1 MRPYEGIKIIDI
13 THVLAGPFA
22 AYQLGLLGADVI
34 KVEHPTDYDQSR
46 DSGGDRAPNK
56 QQMGTGFLTQ
66 ASNKRAITLDL
77 KKPKGREILKKLVK
91 DADVLV
97 ENWRSGAFPALGL
110 GWDPLRPLNPRL
122 IYCSMTAFGQEG
134 PRGEQTAYDQLIQ
147 ATSGMMAMTGTPD
160 ANPIKPGAPVIDYAT
175 GTMCAFAISSA
186 LFQRERTGR
195 GQYID
200 SSMLDVSLML
210 MGSQITSYF
219 RTGHEPKPK
228 GNRMDRASSQLYQAK
243 DAPRMIA
250 ASNRGQHE
258 RLFKALDRPDIAAQ
272 SSHEER
278 DPLYEQQTA
287 ELAQNNAPPRHGE
300 RDRLYEQQTAE
311 LDKIIA
317 QRTADEWEQY
327 LQSRHVP
334 AGRVRRLS
342 ESLADPQLK
351 VRGVLHEQ
359 AKIDG
364 IQGPVTVPLA
374 AFKFADGGPSIET
387 PPPRLGQHTDAVL
400 ASLGYS
406 KDEISALREEG
417 VI

>member
-22 AYQLGLLGADVI
+22 AYQLALLGADVI
-34 KVEHPTDYDQSR
+34 KVEHPHDYDQSR
-46 DSGGDRAPNK
+46 DSGGDRVLNE
-56 QQMGTGFLTQ
+56 QRMGTGFLTQ

-77 KKPKGREILKKLVK
+77 KKSKGREILKKLVK

-110 GWDPLRPLNPRL
+110 GWDDLRPINPRL

-160 ANPIKPGAPVIDYAT
+160 VNPIKTGAPVIDYAT

-186 LFQRERTGR
+186 LFQRERTGQ

-200 SSMLDVSLML
+200 SAMLDVSLML
-210 MGSQITSYF
+210 MGSHITSYF

-228 GNRMDRASSQLYQAK
+228 GNRMERASSQLYQAK
-243 DAPRMIA
+243 DAPLMIA

-272 SSHEER
+272 SSH
-278 DPLYEQQTA
+278 A
-287 ELAQNNAPPRHGE
+287 E

-317 QRTADEWEQY
+317 RRTADEWEQY

-342 ESLADPQLK
+342 ESLTDPQLK
-351 VRGVLHEQ
+351 ARGVLHEHQ
-359 AKIDG
+359 KIDG
-364 IQGPVTVPLA
+364 VEGPVTVPLA
-374 AFKFADGGPSIET
+374 AFKFAHGGPSIET
-387 PPPRLGQHTDAVL
+387 PPPRLGQHTDEVL

-406 KDEISALREEG
+406 KAEIAALRAEG

>member
-22 AYQLGLLGADVI
+22 AYQMALLGADVI

-46 DSGGDRAPNK
+46 DTGGDRALNR

-66 ASNKRAITLDL
+66 ASNKRAITLNL
-77 KKPKGREILKKLVK
+77 KHEKGREILKKLVK

-110 GWDPLRPLNPRL
+110 GYDDLRPINPRL
-122 IYCSMTAFGQEG
+122 IYCSMTAFGQDG
-134 PRGEQTAYDQLIQ
+134 PRGVQTAYDQLIQ

-160 ANPIKPGAPVIDYAT
+160 VNPIKTGAPVIDYAT

-186 LFQRERTGR
+186 LFQRERSGR

-210 MGSQITSYF
+210 MGSHITSYM
-219 RTGHEPKPK
+219 RTGHEPQPK
-228 GNRMDRASSQLYQAK
+228 GNRMDRASSQLYEAK
-243 DAPRMIA
+243 DAPLMIA
-250 ASNRGQHE
+250 AGNRGQHE
-258 RLFKALDRPDIAAQ
+258 RLFRAVGREDIAAQ
-272 SSHEER
+272 SSHAER
-278 DPLYEQQTA
+278 EALYEKQTE
-287 ELAQNNAPPRHGE
+287 ELQ
-300 RDRLYEQQTAE
+300 
-311 LDKIIA
+311 KIVA
-317 QRTADEWEQY
+317 QRTADEWEQF

-342 ESLADPQLK
+342 ECLQDPQLAS
-351 VRGVLHEQ
+351 RRVLHRHE
-359 AKIDG
+359 KIEG
-364 IQGPVTVPLA
+364 IEGSVTVPLA

-387 PPPRLGQHTDAVL
+387 PPPRLGQHTDEVL
-400 ASLGYS
+400 VSLGYS
-406 KDEISALREEG
+406 KDDIGKLRAEG
-417 VI
+417 AI

>member
-22 AYQLGLLGADVI
+22 AYQMALLGADVI

-46 DSGGDRAPNK
+46 DTGGDRTLNR

-66 ASNKRAITLDL
+66 ASNKRAITLNL
-77 KKPKGREILKKLVK
+77 KTEKGREILKKLVK

-110 GWDPLRPLNPRL
+110 GYDDLRPLNPRL
-122 IYCSMTAFGQEG
+122 IYCSMTAFGQDG
-134 PRGEQTAYDQLIQ
+134 PRGVQTAYDQLIQ

-160 ANPIKPGAPVIDYAT
+160 VNPIKTGAPVIDYAT
-175 GTMCAFAISSA
+175 GTMCAFAIASA

-210 MGSQITSYF
+210 MGSHITSYM

-228 GNRMDRASSQLYQAK
+228 GNRMDRASSQLYEAK
-243 DAPRMIA
+243 DAPLMIA
-250 ASNRGQHE
+250 AGNRGQHE
-258 RLFKALDRPDIAAQ
+258 RLFRAVGREDIAAQ
-272 SSHEER
+272 SSHDEREE
-278 DPLYEQQTA
+278 LYETQTG
-287 ELAQNNAPPRHGE
+287 ELQ
-300 RDRLYEQQTAE
+300 
-311 LDKIIA
+311 KIIE

-342 ESLADPQLK
+342 ECLQDSQLAS
-351 VRGVLHEQ
+351 RRVLHRHE
-359 AKIDG
+359 KIEG
-364 IQGPVTVPLA
+364 IEGPVTVPLA
-374 AFKFADGGPSIET
+374 AFKFAEGGPSIET
-387 PPPRLGQHTDAVL
+387 APPRLGQHTDEVL

-406 KDEISALREEG
+406 KDDIAKFRADG
-417 VI
+417 AI

>member
-46 DSGGDRAPNK
+46 DSGGDRALNK

-66 ASNKRAITLDL
+66 ASNKRAITLNL
-77 KKPKGREILKKLVK
+77 KHEKGREILKKLVK

-110 GWDPLRPLNPRL
+110 GWNDLRPLNPRL

-134 PRGEQTAYDQLIQ
+134 PRGVQTAYDQLIQ

-160 ANPIKPGAPVIDYAT
+160 VNPIKTGAPVIDYAT
-175 GTMCAFAISSA
+175 GTMCAFAISAA

-200 SSMLDVSLML
+200 SAMLDVSLML
-210 MGSQITSYF
+210 MGSHITSYM

-228 GNRMDRASSQLYQAK
+228 GNRMDRASSQLYEAK
-243 DAPRMIA
+243 DAPLMIA
-250 ASNRGQHE
+250 AGNRGQHE
-258 RLFKALDRPDIAAQ
+258 RLFRAVGRPDIAAQ
-272 SSHEER
+272 SSHDEREE
-278 DPLYEQQTA
+278 LYEKQTE
-287 ELAQNNAPPRHGE
+287 ELQ
-300 RDRLYEQQTAE
+300 
-311 LDKIIA
+311 KIIE
-317 QRTADEWEQY
+317 QKTADEWEQH
-327 LQSRHVP
+327 LQGSHVP

-342 ESLADPQLK
+342 ESLAAPQLK
-351 VRGVLHEQ
+351 ARNVLHRHE
-359 AKIDG
+359 KIDG
-364 IQGPVTVPLA
+364 IEGPVTVPLA

-387 PPPRLGQHTDAVL
+387 PPPRLGQHTDEVL

-406 KDEISALREEG
+406 KHEIAQLRQEG
-417 VI
+417 AI

>member
-34 KVEHPTDYDQSR
+34 KVEHPKDYDQSR
-46 DSGGDRAPNK
+46 DSGGDRALNH
-56 QQMGTGFLTQ
+56 QQMGTGYLTQ
-66 ASNKRAITLDL
+66 ASNKRAITLNL
-77 KKPKGREILKKLVK
+77 KHEKGRDILKRLVK

-97 ENWRSGAFPALGL
+97 ENWRSGAFPALRL
-110 GWDPLRPLNPRL
+110 GYEDLRPLNPKL
-122 IYCSMTAFGQEG
+122 IYCSMTAFGQAG

-147 ATSGMMAMTGTPD
+147 ATSGMMATTGTPEV
-160 ANPIKPGAPVIDYAT
+160 NPIKTGSPVIDYAT
-175 GTMCAFAISSA
+175 GTMCAFAISAA

-200 SSMLDVSLML
+200 SAMLDVSLML
-210 MGSQITSYF
+210 MGSHITSYL

-243 DAPRMIA
+243 DAPLMIA
-250 ASNRGQHE
+250 AGNRGQHE
-258 RLFKALDRPDIAAQ
+258 RLFDAVGRRDIAAQ
-272 SSHEER
+272 SSHDER
-278 DPLYEQQTA
+278 EQLYEKQTE
-287 ELAQNNAPPRHGE
+287 ELQKVIG
-300 RDRLYEQQTAE
+300 
-311 LDKIIA
+311 
-317 QRTADEWEQY
+317 QRTADEWEQH
-327 LQSRHVP
+327 LQGSHVP

-351 VRGVLHEQ
+351 TRGVLHQHLTIE
-359 AKIDG
+359 G
-364 IQGPVTVPLA
+364 VEGPVTVPLA

-400 ASLGYS
+400 LGLGYG
-406 KDEISALREEG
+406 REEIAKLRDEG
-417 VI
+417 AI

>member
-22 AYQLGLLGADVI
+22 AYQMALLGADVI

-46 DSGGDRAPNK
+46 DTGGDRTLNR

-66 ASNKRAITLDL
+66 ASNKRAITLNL
-77 KKPKGREILKKLVK
+77 KTEKGREILKKLVK

-110 GWDPLRPLNPRL
+110 GYDDLRPINPRL
-122 IYCSMTAFGQEG
+122 IYCSMTAFGQDG
-134 PRGEQTAYDQLIQ
+134 PRGVQTAYDQLIQ

-160 ANPIKPGAPVIDYAT
+160 VNPIKTGAPVIDYAT

-210 MGSQITSYF
+210 MGSHITSYM

-228 GNRMDRASSQLYQAK
+228 GNRMDRASSQLYEAK
-243 DAPRMIA
+243 DAPLMIA
-250 ASNRGQHE
+250 AGNRGQHE
-258 RLFKALDRPDIAAQ
+258 RLFRAVGREDIAAQ
-272 SSHEER
+272 SSHDEREE
-278 DPLYEQQTA
+278 LYEAQTE
-287 ELAQNNAPPRHGE
+287 ELQ
-300 RDRLYEQQTAE
+300 
-311 LDKIIA
+311 KIIE

-342 ESLADPQLK
+342 ESLKDPQLES
-351 VRGVLHEQ
+351 RRVLHRHE
-359 AKIDG
+359 KIEG
-364 IQGPVTVPLA
+364 IEGPVTVPLA
-374 AFKFADGGPSIET
+374 AFKFAEGGPSIET
-387 PPPRLGQHTDAVL
+387 APPRLGQHTDEVL

-406 KDEISALREEG
+406 KDDIAKLRADG
-417 VI
+417 AI

>member
-22 AYQLGLLGADVI
+22 AYQMALLGADVI

-46 DSGGDRAPNK
+46 DTGGDRALN
-56 QQMGTGFLTQ
+56 QQKMGTGFLTQ
-66 ASNKRAITLDL
+66 ASNKRAITLNL
-77 KKPKGREILKKLVK
+77 KHEKGREILKKLVK

-110 GWDPLRPLNPRL
+110 GYDDLRPLNPRL
-122 IYCSMTAFGQEG
+122 IYCSMTAFGQDG
-134 PRGEQTAYDQLIQ
+134 PRGGQTAYDQLIQ
-147 ATSGMMAMTGTPD
+147 ATSGMMAMTGTPEV
-160 ANPIKPGAPVIDYAT
+160 NPIKTGAPVIDYAT

-200 SSMLDVSLML
+200 SSMLDVSMML
-210 MGSQITSYF
+210 MGSHITSYM

-228 GNRMDRASSQLYQAK
+228 GNQMDRASSQLYQAK
-243 DAPRMIA
+243 DAPLMIA

-258 RLFKALDRPDIAAQ
+258 RLFQALGRPDIAAQ

-278 DPLYEQQTA
+278 DALYDKQTEA
-287 ELAQNNAPPRHGE
+287 LQ
-300 RDRLYEQQTAE
+300 
-311 LDKIIA
+311 KIIV

-327 LQSRHVP
+327 LQGKHVP
-334 AGRVRRLS
+334 AGRVRHLS
-342 ESLADPQLK
+342 ESLNDPQLAS
-351 VRGVLHEQ
+351 RGVLHRHE
-359 AKIDG
+359 KIEG
-364 IQGPVTVPLA
+364 IEGPVTVPLA

-387 PPPRLGQHTDAVL
+387 SPPRLGQHTDEVL

-406 KDEISALREEG
+406 RDDIAKLRAEG
-417 VI
+417 TI

>member
-46 DSGGDRAPNK
+46 DSGGDRALNK
-56 QQMGTGFLTQ
+56 QKMGTGFLTQ
-66 ASNKRAITLDL
+66 ASNKRAITLNL
-77 KKPKGREILKKLVK
+77 KHEKGREILKRLVK

-110 GWDPLRPLNPRL
+110 GWNDLSPLNPRL
-122 IYCSMTAFGQEG
+122 IYCSMTAFGQDG
-134 PRGEQTAYDQLIQ
+134 PRGVQTAYDQLIQ
-147 ATSGMMAMTGTPD
+147 ATSGMMAMTGTPEV
-160 ANPIKPGAPVIDYAT
+160 NPIKTGAPVIDYAT

-200 SSMLDVSLML
+200 SAMLDVSLML
-210 MGSQITSYF
+210 MGSHITSYL

-228 GNRMDRASSQLYQAK
+228 GNRMDRASSQLYEAK
-243 DAPRMIA
+243 DAPLMIA
-250 ASNRGQHE
+250 AGNRGQHE
-258 RLFKALDRPDIAAQ
+258 RLFRAVGRPDIAAQ
-272 SSHEER
+272 SSHDEREEMY
-278 DPLYEQQTA
+278 DKQTE
-287 ELAQNNAPPRHGE
+287 ELQ
-300 RDRLYEQQTAE
+300 
-311 LDKIIA
+311 KIIE

-327 LQSRHVP
+327 LQGSHVP
-334 AGRVRRLS
+334 AGRVRTLS

-351 VRGVLHEQ
+351 ARNVLHRHE
-359 AKIDG
+359 KIEG
-364 IQGPVTVPLA
+364 IEGPVTVPLA

-387 PPPRLGQHTDAVL
+387 PPPRLGQHTDEVL

-406 KDEISALREEG
+406 KQEVAKLREDG
-417 VI
+417 AI